1 MKSDLI
7 SFINRSAVAAL
18 VSGMVALPVSAH
30 HSASGYDMKKTQT
43 APATIKEF
51 RWGAPHSAAIFM
63 IKGPKGEPQELPAS
77 SAAPA
82 SFLKKG
88 FKPRDFKVGDKV
100 EIAWHPTFSG
110 APGGILVSIKF
121 ADGRVYSDP
130 EFEAQI
136 SEGPPPAGAEPEKEK

>member
-1 MKSDLI
+1 MKINLI
-7 SFINRSAVAAL
+7 RFLNRSAVAAL

-43 APATIKEF
+43 AQATIKEF

-63 IKGPKGEPQELPAS
+63 IKGPKGEPQELPTS

-88 FKPRDFKVGDKV
+88 FKPRDFKAGDKV

-110 APGGILVSIKF
+110 VPGGILVSIKF
-121 ADGRVYSDP
+121 PDGRVFSDP
-130 EFEAQI
+130 EFEAQVGNLP
-136 SEGPPPAGAEPEKEK
+136 EGAEPEKEK